1 MTVEDQVIAL
11 RAELALTESV
21 IRAELALV
29 RAENE
34 ELHTLTRRYLG
45 PLLERLVAH
54 AGIDMSEP
62 VDTRKEVFRAMVQTD
77 PEFLESL

>member
-1 MTVEDQVIAL
+1 MTVEEQVIAL

-45 PLLERLVAH
+45 PLLERLVAY